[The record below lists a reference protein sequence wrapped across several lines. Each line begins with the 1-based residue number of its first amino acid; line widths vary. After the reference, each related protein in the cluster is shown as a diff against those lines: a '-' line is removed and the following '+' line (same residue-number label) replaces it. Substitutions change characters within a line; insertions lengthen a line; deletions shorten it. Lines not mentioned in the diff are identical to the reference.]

1 MELEQYLKYHPFLSS
16 QFEVTACLNYL
27 RCKRVVLNDNLKK
40 LLFEHTAMEIHDYLR
55 SCIDSYSLR
64 RVYSTIKDNK
74 SQKVEDDFDKEKG
87 LSNKDW
93 IRLK

>member
-1 MELEQYLKYHPFLSS
+1 
-16 QFEVTACLNYL
+16 
-27 RCKRVVLNDNLKK
+27 
-40 LLFEHTAMEIHDYLR
+40 MEIHDYLR

-64 RVYSTIKDNK
+64 RVYSTIQDNK